1 MINNLVFFLVN
12 NTLTPIKLSIFQKIL
27 GYLKRKIVRTF
38 HSNNAIILL
47 NSLSILLLLQA
58 CQNNND
64 PDIAIVGEDNI
75 RQSDFI
81 ERYEDYIIQTGIKDN
96 IISRKEVLN
105 SMITELLLKNYDNN
119 DIIDNNNEYQKELA
133 WTQNQ
138 TILGYLKDREIYAKI
153 DASDKELREAFL
165 RSNQKIAARH
175 LFAPT
180 EEEINNIAELLKIGV
195 DFNTLAKQTFTDS
208 TLRENGGYLG
218 YFSWGDMEPEFEDV
232 AFSMKVGEIS
242 EPIKTKH
249 GFSIIKLEDRVSHPL
264 LTENEFQQKKSKLSQ
279 ILRIRKKRPSEKEYV
294 NKVVQFDEITLNDK
308 SINKI
313 WESIELKINGE
324 KEIPIIFSDT
334 IAVKYK
340 EKEYSENEIQKRI
353 YRIPEFHFRKINS
366 KKNLETVIKGI
377 VLQDQLLEI
386 ADEKNYDSNEL
397 VEKTFQK
404 ASTNLFMKYKISEII
419 DNYNIEDSVV
429 FDFYKNHPDFFSTHE
444 QINVQEILVND
455 LELAEELVK
464 KLKNGEDFG
473 KLARNFSI
481 RKITAENDGKIGLT
495 PIQKFGNLKNIFKQS
510 ALNKVIGPI
519 QIEEIYGIFKVL
531 EKKESEPVEFEKAKE
546 TALLAVKFK
555 LKNEILASYVEK
567 LKAKINIDINLK
579 NLGSAKVFQTI

>member
-366 KKNLETVIKGI
+366 KKNLETVIKKI
-377 VLQDQLLEI
+377 ILQDQLLEI
-386 ADEKNYDSNEL
+386 A
-397 VEKTFQK
+397 
-404 ASTNLFMKYKISEII
+404 
-419 DNYNIEDSVV
+419 
-429 FDFYKNHPDFFSTHE
+429 
-444 QINVQEILVND
+444 
-455 LELAEELVK
+455 
-464 KLKNGEDFG
+464 
-473 KLARNFSI
+473 
-481 RKITAENDGKIGLT
+481 
-495 PIQKFGNLKNIFKQS
+495 
-510 ALNKVIGPI
+510 
-519 QIEEIYGIFKVL
+519 
-531 EKKESEPVEFEKAKE
+531 
-546 TALLAVKFK
+546 
-555 LKNEILASYVEK
+555 
-567 LKAKINIDINLK
+567 
-579 NLGSAKVFQTI
+579 